1 MPQLVG
7 DGSKA
12 RVFAFIIDNLIAC
25 LLSILLVGK
34 LGFENGFVSGSILSL
49 TYLSYF
55 FVFEVTWGR
64 TPGKFWQGLVIR
76 NIDGQKCNAKQ
87 ILIRTL
93 TRIFEANPILFG
105 GLPAGLLVATST
117 SRQRMGDSLAGTVVV
132 PKDISISAET

>member
-7 DGSKA
+7 DATKA
-12 RVFAFIIDNLIAC
+12 RIFAFIIDNLIAC

-34 LGFENGFVSGSILSL
+34 FQFENGFVSGTILSL

-55 FVFEVTWGR
+55 FVFELALGR
-64 TPGKFWQGLVIR
+64 TPGKMFQGLVIR
-76 NIDGQKCNAKQ
+76 NIDGRKCNAKQ
-87 ILIRTL
+87 IFIRTL

-117 SRQRMGDSLAGTVVV
+117 SRQRMGDTLAGTVVV
-132 PKDISISAET
+132 PRDTPLEE

>member
-7 DGSKA
+7 DATKA

-34 LGFENGFVSGSILSL
+34 LQFESGFVSGAILSL
-49 TYLSYF
+49 AYLSYF
-55 FVFEVTWGR
+55 FVLEVTFGR
-64 TPGKFWQGLVIR
+64 TLGKIWQGLVVR
-76 NIDGQKCNAKQ
+76 NIDGGRCNAKQ
-87 ILIRTL
+87 IFIRTL
-93 TRIFEANPILFG
+93 TRIFEANPLLFG

-132 PKDISISAET
+132 PKDVSITA

>member
-7 DGSKA
+7 DATKA

-34 LGFENGFVSGSILSL
+34 LGFENGFVSGTILSL
-49 TYLSYF
+49 AYLSYF
-55 FVFEVTWGR
+55 FVLEVTFGR
-64 TPGKFWQGLVIR
+64 TLGKLWQGLVIR
-76 NIDGQKCNAKQ
+76 NIDGRKCNAKQ
-87 ILIRTL
+87 IIIRTL

-132 PKDISISAET
+132 PKDIPISEET